1 MDMSRNREGGQLM
14 RSPIFDNDPDFD
26 PYAGLPEPST
36 FVRVLVFGCT
46 ALFTV
51 LVVLALVAAF
61 LRVTG
66 A

>member
-1 MDMSRNREGGQLM
+1 M
-14 RSPIFDNDPDFD
+14 RSPIFDHDPDFD

-36 FVRVLVFGCT
+36 TVKVIVWGATAVF
-46 ALFTV
+46 AL

-61 LRVTG
+61 LRMTG

>member
-1 MDMSRNREGGQLM
+1 M

-26 PYAGLPEPST
+26 PYAGLPEPSA

-46 ALFTV
+46 AIFTV

-61 LRVTG
+61 LRMTG